1 MAITKITNIGENR
14 GAGSRAA
21 HLKNALKY
29 IMNPKKTEGMTLVGS
44 NCGAD
49 PDECFER
56 MMETKD
62 LYGKEG
68 GRQGYHIV
76 ISFKPGECDEATAM
90 AIGRDF
96 CEQYLGDGYDYAF
109 AVHNDQAHMHIHIV
123 FNSVNRQNTLKY
135 HYKNGDWEKWI
146 QPVTDELC
154 RKYGLSVLEYDKS
167 APRVGKTYAEHM
179 AEKRGNLTW
188 TDIIQADIDFAISQT
203 STESDFIAFMKSM
216 GYSVRIGHSE
226 KHGEY
231 AAYTAPGESARNRD
245 RTRRDYKLGEGYTLK
260 DIRKRLTAPDK
271 TLPEA
276 PPPFEPEAYASG
288 LLQKS
293 DFVPFAEDAD
303 PASSLQHERG
313 RVIDDLKYSAPGRP
327 LSRFQV
333 IAVRRIWIANN
344 FRFLD
349 LREDEQARAR
359 QELLKLY
366 NLTEQCDYIL
376 QHEITSIADAEDRLA
391 VVKAAIPNA
400 RNTGNTAVLDEL
412 MKEKR
417 ILRRI
422 IKGYDELP
430 YAEDKRLR
438 SDILFAGT
446 EKRLEYAEKK
456 KEKQLQKELQQEKQ
470 KASKVPTNRGFAVPA
485 GPNETINPYVKKK
498 E

>member
-49 PDECFER
+49 PDECFDR
-56 MMETKD
+56 MIETKEI
-62 LYGKEG
+62 YGKEG

-154 RKYGLSVLEYDKS
+154 RKYGVSVLEYDKS
-167 APRVGKTYAEHM
+167 APRVGRTYAEHM
-179 AEKRGNLTW
+179 AEKQGKLTW
-188 TDIIQADIDFAISQT
+188 TDIIKADIDFAISQT
-203 STESDFIAFMKSM
+203 SSESDFMAFMKSM

-226 KHGEY
+226 KYGEY
-231 AAYTAPGESARNRD
+231 AAYTAPGESDRNRD
-245 RTRRDYKLGEGYTLK
+245 RTRHDYKLGEGYRLT
-260 DIRKRLTAPDK
+260 DIRKRLAAPDK
-271 TLPEA
+271 ALPESPSA
-276 PPPFEPEAYASG
+276 FEPEAYAAG
-288 LLQKS
+288 LLANEEPAITTRSTAS
-293 DFVPFAEDAD
+293 D
-303 PASSLQHERG
+303 LQHERG
-313 RVIDDLKYSAPGRP
+313 VIIDDLRYSAPGRP

-333 IAVRRIWIANN
+333 VAVRRIWLANN

-359 QELLKLY
+359 QDLLKLY

-376 QHEITSIADAEDRLA
+376 QHGITSLADAEDRMA
-391 VVKAAIPNA
+391 DVKAAIPSA
-400 RNTGNTAVLDEL
+400 RNDGDTAVLDEL

-430 YAEDKRLR
+430 YAEDKSLR
-438 SDILFAGT
+438 RDILFAGT

-456 KEKQLQKELQQEKQ
+456 KEKQHEKDLQEEKQ
-470 KASKVPTNRGFAVPA
+470 KAPKVPTNRGFAGPA

>member
-29 IMNPKKTEGMTLVGS
+29 IMNPNKTEGMTLAGS

-49 PDECFER
+49 PDECFDR
-56 MMETKD
+56 MMETKE

-90 AIGRDF
+90 AIGHDF
-96 CEQYLGDGYDYAF
+96 CEQYLGDGYDYAY

-154 RKYGLSVLEYDKS
+154 RKYGVSVLEYDRS
-167 APRVGKTYAEHM
+167 APRAGKTYAEHM
-179 AEKRGNLTW
+179 AEKGGRLTW
-188 TDIIQADIDFAISQT
+188 TDIIKGDIDFAISQT
-203 STESDFIAFMKSM
+203 DTETAFFDFMKSM
-216 GYSVRIGHSE
+216 GYSIRIGHSE
-226 KHGEY
+226 KYGEY
-231 AAYTAPGESARNRD
+231 VAYTAPGESERNRD
-245 RTRRDYKLGEGYTLK
+245 RTRRDYKLGEGYTLA
-260 DIRKRLTAPDK
+260 DIRKRLAAQNK
-271 TLPEA
+271 TLLEVL
-276 PPPFEPEAYASG
+276 PPFEPKVYAAGILAAENPDTSAENVALSG
-288 LLQKS
+288 LQN
-293 DFVPFAEDAD
+293 
-303 PASSLQHERG
+303 ER
-313 RVIDDLKYSAPGRP
+313 RVALDDLRYSAPGRP

-333 IAVRRIWIANN
+333 VAVRRIWIANN

-359 QELLKLY
+359 QDLLKLY

-376 QHEITSIADAEDRLA
+376 QHGITSLEAAEERLA
-391 VVKAAIPNA
+391 AVKVSISSA
-400 RNTGNTAVLDEL
+400 RNTGDTAVLDEL

-430 YAEDKRLR
+430 YSEDKRLR

-470 KASKVPTNRGFAVPA
+470 KAPKVPTNRGFAGSA
-485 GPNETINPYVKKK
+485 GPNEIINSYVKKK